1 MREKIRNP
9 KYVTR
14 CLCLIL
20 SILYILNP
28 IAAAAVEVTVDNNK
42 EDSVASTEYNDIDS
56 DDSETQQNEL
66 HAFYPAYT
74 SYSDKLQSYIDDVDS
89 VSFAW
94 AMFET
99 NDPGNL
105 NMVRGKNGNY
115 SFYYPK
121 DYIKP
126 VTYAKSQGKSIQL
139 SIFMSGKGSVN
150 SLPYEDI
157 RSTMLQRIVELMN
170 KDITNG
176 EGIYFDGVVI
186 DFEGLR
192 DTNSKK
198 KPIFYN
204 GKPISTYYMDFL
216 TDLKEELV
224 LMGKKLYVAVNVR
237 DNFDGFNYTE
247 ILKVADRVILMAHSY
262 DPGSSLRLTKNQAL
276 QYTGE
281 RSTRINS
288 PAPIKKVMNALMDM
302 QNAASDPADLKKVL
316 LQICF
321 AGVGWKFDV
330 DSPKGWNRLKGSTLS
345 KNGKFSLSY
354 KSMKNIIDNAQG
366 YGKNIT
372 YGYNVVLQSPF
383 LQYYNTQENTWNIIL
398 YEDSNSITAKMDL
411 VDFYEMGGIS
421 VWSLSN
427 VPDYNDSKGTKFYMD
442 GWATILS
449 NMNKTVTTYP

>member
-1 MREKIRNP
+1 MREKIRNS

-14 CLCLIL
+14 CVCLML

-28 IAAAAVEVTVDNNK
+28 VSTAAVEVTGENK
-42 EDSVASTEYNDIDS
+42 REDIVVASDS
-56 DDSETQQNEL
+56 SNIYLDKSEESLNEL

-74 SYSDKLQSYIDDVDS
+74 SFSDKLQGYIDDVDS

-99 NDPGNL
+99 NNPGYL
-105 NMVRGKNGNY
+105 NMVRAKNGNY

-126 VTYAKSQGKSIQL
+126 ITYAKSQGKSIQL
-139 SIFMSGKGSVN
+139 SIFMSGKGSAN

-157 RSTMLQRIVELMN
+157 RSSMLQRIVELME

-192 DTNSKK
+192 DTDSKK
-198 KPIFYN
+198 KPILYE
-204 GKPISTYYMDFL
+204 GRPISTYYMEFL
-216 TDLKEELV
+216 TELKEELV

-237 DNFDGFNYTE
+237 DNYDGFNYTE

-262 DPGSSLRLTKNQAL
+262 DPGSSVRLTKNQAL
-276 QYTGE
+276 QYTGKKP
-281 RSTRINS
+281 TRINS

-302 QNAASDPADLKKVL
+302 QNSASDPAELKKVL

-330 DSPKGWNRLKGSTLS
+330 NSPGGWNRLKGTILS

-354 KSMKNIIDNAQG
+354 KSMKNIIDNTQG
-366 YGKNIT
+366 NGRNIT

-383 LQYYNTQENTWNIIL
+383 LQYYNTQEKTWNIIL
-398 YEDSNSITAKMDL
+398 YEDSKSIAAKMDL
-411 VDFYEMGGIS
+411 VEFFEMGGIS

-427 VPDYNDSKGTKFYMD
+427 VPDYNDSKGTNFYMN
-442 GWATILS
+442 GWETIKS
-449 NMNKTVTTYP
+449 RMY